1 MIDSQDI
8 KATPWDEAVFG
19 VPTWELTAYTAST
32 LTKYAQLKGH
42 QTLKVDP
49 LIDKQ
54 LLYSQGFYYC
64 DTLIE
69 PRCDAAKLRTTLHS
83 AATVSKDAATS
94 QLVEICHGAFTHD
107 RFHRDF
113 NLSKSAADVR
123 YDNWLEQLISANQVY
138 SLFWDGKLAGFIAHQ
153 GSMLTLHA
161 LAESYRGKGLA
172 KYWWSA
178 VCNDLVRVGFGDI
191 RSSISVSNTA
201 VLNLYASLGFSFNG
215 PKDVYHRFV
224 A

>member
-19 VPTWELTAYTAST
+19 MPTWELTVYSAGT
-32 LTKYAQLKGH
+32 LNKYAELRGH

-54 LLYSQGFYYC
+54 FLHSHGFYYC

-69 PRCDAAKLRTTLHS
+69 PRCDAAKLHTTQHS
-83 AATVSKDAATS
+83 AATVGKDATTN
-94 QLVEICHGAFTHD
+94 QLLEICHGAFTHD

-113 NLSKSAADVR
+113 NLSKSAADAR
-123 YDNWLEQLISANQVY
+123 YDNWLDQLISANQVY
-138 SLFWDGKLAGFIAHQ
+138 SLFWEGELAGFIAHQ

-178 VCNDLVRVGFGDI
+178 VCNDLVRDGFDDI

-201 VLNLYASLGFSFNG
+201 VLNLYASLGFSFYG